1 MPMPSHPL
9 LVEVNRT
16 PREQGCKYGEQ
27 ASSRIRLGIDHYSVQ
42 LERDKLSW
50 QGICELTA
58 RYEPTVARFEP
69 NYIEEMHGIAE
80 GAGVEFAAVLLL
92 NARTELLKLAQ
103 RHQSGQP
110 MPAATAVAI
119 R

>member
-1 MPMPSHPL
+1 MPSHPP
-9 LVEVNRT
+9 LVKVNGT
-16 PREQGCKYGEQ
+16 PRKQGRQYGEQ

-50 QGICELTA
+50 QGIREITA

-103 RHQSGQP
+103 WRQSAQP
-110 MPAATAVAI
+110 MPSATAVAI